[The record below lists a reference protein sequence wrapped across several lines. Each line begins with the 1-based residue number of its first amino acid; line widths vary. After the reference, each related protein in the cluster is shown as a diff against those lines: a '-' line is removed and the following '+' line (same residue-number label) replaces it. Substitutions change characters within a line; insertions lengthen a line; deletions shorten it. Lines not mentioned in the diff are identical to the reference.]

1 MSASKLAY
9 YLAIIGGIILLIFG
23 VLGLFQSAF
32 RGFYVGWGLSYGG
45 VLSII
50 CGIIAILGASRN
62 SDLIWAV
69 VLIIVGIIGGGLGGL
84 LVLIAGIIGLVTA
97 LSHHK

>member
-50 CGIIAILGASRN
+50 CGIIAVIGASRN

-84 LVLIAGIIGLVTA
+84 LVLIGGIIGLVTA
-97 LSHHK
+97 LSHH